1 MNNSRDWSNVPC
13 TAESATAAD
22 RSDADALQKKTNV
35 KNILASCEAKS
46 LAYLY
51 AVKKRYGVIFALVLL
66 SLLGIVYLQ
75 VQWIQGAMKLKR
87 EQYDNDIYISLQN
100 IKDSIVHRKN
110 KETFGLTLN
119 FQTQNFGNFIP
130 TATVMGNYQVKA
142 LIRSEL
148 RKHKIKQPFEYCII
162 NESFQP
168 TLFSAGFKPEYLD
181 AENNYK
187 TGLSDGSF
195 LNSETLNLYLVEPEN
210 YFQHHLATL
219 LLFAALFTSVII
231 AAFVL
236 TIRTLFTQ
244 ERLSEIKS
252 DFINNMTHEFKTPI
266 ATIQLA
272 SEALTNPRVIGN
284 SEQIEYYSGMIR
296 EENRRMNLQ
305 VEKILQAAQLEK
317 EEIRMQW
324 KTIHVHDI
332 LKKVAENTRLQ
343 MNENHVEFSLQLDA
357 ANDVMEADEVHFTSI
372 IINLLDNAVKYSKEN
387 PSVRLQTRNQ
397 GKKLQISIA
406 DNGIG
411 MDAETQKHIYEKF
424 YRAHTGN
431 LHNVKGFGL
440 GLTYVKNIVDAH
452 RGNIDVQSELGK
464 GTTFTLSFQLKNA

>member
-1 MNNSRDWSNVPC
+1 M
-13 TAESATAAD
+13 
-22 RSDADALQKKTNV
+22 
-35 KNILASCEAKS
+35 
-46 LAYLY
+46 
-51 AVKKRYGVIFALVLL
+51 KKRYIGIFSLVLL

-100 IKDSIVHRKN
+100 IKDSIVNRKN

-119 FQTQNFGNFIP
+119 FQTQHFGNFIP
-130 TATVMGNYQVKA
+130 TTTVMANYQVKA
-142 LIRSEL
+142 LIRKEL
-148 RKHKIKQPFEYCII
+148 VKHKIKQPFEYCIT

-168 TLFSAGFKPEYLD
+168 TLFSTGFKPEYLD
-181 AENNYK
+181 AENNYQ

-210 YFQHHLATL
+210 YFKHHLATL

-284 SEQIEYYSGMIR
+284 AEQIQYYSGMIR
-296 EENRRMNLQ
+296 EENRRMNQQ

-332 LKKVAENTRLQ
+332 LKKVAENTRLN
-343 MNENHVEFSLQLDA
+343 MEENRVQFSMELNAQ
-357 ANDVMEADEVHFTSI
+357 NDTIDADEVHFTSI

-387 PSVRLQTRNQ
+387 PTVMVKTRSVKN
-397 GKKLQISIA
+397 KLQIQFI

-424 YRAHTGN
+424 FRAHTGN

-452 RGNIDVQSELGK
+452 RGQIEVQSELGK

>member
-1 MNNSRDWSNVPC
+1 MRCGCAS
-13 TAESATAAD
+13 
-22 RSDADALQKKTNV
+22 KKRTSV
-35 KNILASCEAKS
+35 KNFFSPCCTTPR
-46 LAYLY
+46 AYLY
-51 AVKKRYGVIFALVLL
+51 AVKKRYAVIFSLVML
-66 SLLGIVYLQ
+66 SLLGIIYLQ

-87 EQYDNDIYISLQN
+87 EQYDNDIYITLQN
-100 IKDSIVHRKN
+100 IKDSIVQRKN
-110 KETFGLTLN
+110 KETFGFTLN
-119 FQTQNFGNFIP
+119 FQSQNFGNFIP
-130 TATVMGNYQVKA
+130 TATVMGNYQVKT
-142 LIRSEL
+142 LIRKEL
-148 RKHKIKQPFEYCII
+148 VKHKIKQPFEFCII

-272 SEALTNPRVIGN
+272 SEALTNPRVIGRAD
-284 SEQIEYYSGMIR
+284 QIEYYSGMIR
-296 EENRRMNLQ
+296 EENRRMNQQ

-324 KTIHVHDI
+324 KIIHVHDI

-343 MNENHVEFSLQLDA
+343 MNENNVDFSLLLDA
-357 ANDVMEADEVHFTSI
+357 TNDVIEADEVHFTSI

-387 PSVRLQTRNQ
+387 PRVRLQTRNQ
-397 GKKLQISIA
+397 GKKLQILIS

-452 RGNIDVQSELGK
+452 RGHIAVSSELGK
-464 GTTFTLSFQLKNA
+464 GTTFTLSFNAKNA